1 MPKKTEELL
10 TTNEMV
16 AAEAASE
23 RKVSASSI
31 LTISADADIE
41 TPESIEDTNWHELQ
55 NAYRTKKILT
65 GVLKS
70 WKTAAPLP
78 LSTTKICVL

>member
-31 LTISADADIE
+31 LTISADADM
-41 TPESIEDTNWHELQ
+41 N
-55 NAYRTKKILT
+55 KILVHYT
-65 GVLKS
+65 NYL
-70 WKTAAPLP
+70 
-78 LSTTKICVL
+78 